1 MARTPDH
8 PIQPAFVDRW
18 SPRAFTDEVI
28 DDPTLRSMFE
38 AARWAPSAN
47 NAQPWR
53 FVYGRRGTPAFQSIF
68 DGLVPGN
75 QVWAGKAAAL
85 VVAVGATTW
94 VPPGQDSAK
103 PLGTHAFDCGAAW
116 MSVALQAHAMGWAT
130 HGMAGIDRDALR
142 ARLHVPEDFVVLMA
156 FAVGRRAEKSTLPE
170 ALQARETPSPRRAVT
185 ESIGEGRF
193 PGR

>member
-1 MARTPDH
+1 MTRTPDH
-8 PIQPAFVDRW
+8 SIQPVFIERW

-28 DDPTLRSMFE
+28 DDSTLRSMFE

-53 FVYGRRGTPAFQSIF
+53 FVYGCRGTPAFQGIL
-68 DGLVPGN
+68 DGILPGN

-85 VVAVGATTW
+85 VVAVGATAW

-103 PLGTHAFDCGAAW
+103 PLGTYAFDCGAAW
-116 MSVALQAHAMGWAT
+116 MSVAMQAHAMGWAT

-142 ARLHVPEDFVVLMA
+142 TRLHVPEDFVVLMA
-156 FAVGRRAEKSTLPE
+156 FAVGRRGDKATLPE
-170 ALQARETPSPRRAVT
+170 ALQAREAPSPRRAVS